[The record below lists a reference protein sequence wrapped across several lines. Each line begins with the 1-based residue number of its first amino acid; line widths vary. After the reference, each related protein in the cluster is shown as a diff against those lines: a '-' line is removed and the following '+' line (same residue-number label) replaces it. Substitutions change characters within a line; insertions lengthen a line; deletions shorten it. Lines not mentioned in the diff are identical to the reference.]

1 MSNKKLFKIKEGD
14 KYFLRNIRTLNL
26 KNYEDDKLQKI
37 VSNRLLKFTKKKV
50 KVLEIGCG
58 DGKRLGFLKKKF
70 KNIQFYGLEP
80 SKRAIKDNYKLN
92 IIKIGTAEKLPFKE
106 NFFDIIIFGFC
117 LYLTDNEDLFSIAK
131 EAYRVTKDK
140 SWIIIEDFDT
150 DQIYFKRY
158 KYNKKIKIRK
168 MDYSKMFLWHPN
180 LSLYSKEKYNHNG
193 KNFTDNIDNQ
203 VSISQIRK
211 NVK

>member
-1 MSNKKLFKIKEGD
+1 MSNKKLFKVKEGD
-14 KYFLRNIRTLNL
+14 KYFLRNINFLNL
-26 KNYEDDKLQKI
+26 KNYEDDKLQKTI
-37 VSNRLLKFTKKKV
+37 SNRLLKLKNKKI

-58 DGKRLGFLKKKF
+58 DGKRLTFLKKKF
-70 KNIQFYGLEP
+70 KNVQFYGLEP
-80 SKRAIKDNYKLN
+80 SKRATKGNHKSN

-106 NFFDIIIFGFC
+106 NFFEIIIFGFC
-117 LYLTDNEDLFSIAK
+117 LYLTDNEDLFDIAN

-150 DQIYFKRY
+150 DQTYFKEY

-193 KNFTDNIDNQ
+193 KNWTDNIDNH
-203 VSISQIRK
+203 VSITQIRK